1 MWNKNFNLL
10 LIANF
15 FLYTAVY
22 MLFPALHHWM
32 VSEGGY
38 TGFQAGGAIAIFGAS
53 LFLLGAFNNYLVD
66 TFKRKNVC
74 TRSLLL
80 LALLGLL
87 YPYAGEWGM
96 IFLLR
101 VLQGALFGG
110 GTDGHGQY
118 PGHRCNSQ
126 PIQKQGQC
134 GFPPGRGYS
143 VCCAA
148 SCWDIMQ
155 AGIFLSSSRFI
166 FLVGLCAL
174 PVVLVSMVEVCF
186 RAPLDLPLLSFDRF
200 LLFRTLIP
208 GLNMMVVPFILGVLF
223 SSIFDTFFYI
233 CIIAGFIVF
242 LLLDRVVRKQV
253 NGRLLNGVGL
263 VLMCVAVWL
272 LDCSTE
278 KGMLIGAG
286 FLTGLGMGFSLL
298 QFLRMMIRLPLHC
311 ERGTG
316 YHTYQLL
323 WESGVMLGVFFGKY
337 TEDISG
343 QQFRAASLILLA
355 GLLIYQAVVH
365 GYFMKRMKNR

>member
-1 MWNKNFNLL
+1 
-10 LIANF
+10 
-15 FLYTAVY
+15 
-22 MLFPALHHWM
+22 
-32 VSEGGY
+32 
-38 TGFQAGGAIAIFGAS
+38 
-53 LFLLGAFNNYLVD
+53 
-66 TFKRKNVC
+66 
-74 TRSLLL
+74 
-80 LALLGLL
+80 
-87 YPYAGEWGM
+87 M

-101 VLQGALFGG
+101 VLQGALFGVVLMAMG
-110 GTDGHGQY
+110 STLVIDVTPSQY
-118 PGHRCNSQ
+118 RNKASVVFTWSGVL
-126 PIQKQGQC
+126 GMLC
-134 GFPPGRGYS
+134 GILLGYN
-143 VCCAA
+143 
-148 SCWDIMQ
+148 
-155 AGIFLSSSRFI
+155 AGWYLSFQQQI
-166 FLVGLCAL
+166 YLFVGLCAL

-186 RAPLDLPLLSFDRF
+186 RAPLDLPLLSLDRF

-272 LDCSTE
+272 LGCSTE
-278 KGMLIGAG
+278 KGMLMGAG

>member
-1 MWNKNFNLL
+1 MQKKVFALDLDGTLTEHRTWITDENLAAL
-10 LIANF
+10 DELKDSGLRLVIVGAGQVRRIFAQLRKYPIEILNLSF
-15 FLYTAVY
+15 QQQIY
-22 MLFPALHHWM
+22 LF
-32 VSEGGY
+32 
-38 TGFQAGGAIAIFGAS
+38 
-53 LFLLGAFNNYLVD
+53 
-66 TFKRKNVC
+66 
-74 TRSLLL
+74 
-80 LALLGLL
+80 
-87 YPYAGEWGM
+87 
-96 IFLLR
+96 
-101 VLQGALFGG
+101 
-110 GTDGHGQY
+110 
-118 PGHRCNSQ
+118 
-126 PIQKQGQC
+126 
-134 GFPPGRGYS
+134 
-143 VCCAA
+143 
-148 SCWDIMQ
+148 
-155 AGIFLSSSRFI
+155 
-166 FLVGLCAL
+166 VGLCAL

-272 LDCSTE
+272 LGCSTE
-278 KGMLIGAG
+278 KGMLMGAG

>member
-1 MWNKNFNLL
+1 
-10 LIANF
+10 
-15 FLYTAVY
+15 

-101 VLQGALFGG
+101 VLQGALFGVVLMAMG
-110 GTDGHGQY
+110 STLVIDVTPSQY
-118 PGHRCNSQ
+118 RNKASVV
-126 PIQKQGQC
+126 
-134 GFPPGRGYS
+134 FTWSGYS

-166 FLVGLCAL
+166 FCGTLCPSGRTGFHGGSLFPCSVGPSVA
-174 PVVLVSMVEVCF
+174 VVRPFSTFPYLDSGAEHDGSSLHF
-186 RAPLDLPLLSFDRF
+186 RGAVQLD
-200 LLFRTLIP
+200 FRY
-208 GLNMMVVPFILGVLF
+208 
-223 SSIFDTFFYI
+223 FFYI

-263 VLMCVAVWL
+263 VLMCVAVWIL
-272 LDCSTE
+272 GCSTE
-278 KGMLIGAG
+278 KK
-286 FLTGLGMGFSLL
+286 
-298 QFLRMMIRLPLHC
+298 C
-311 ERGTG
+311 
-316 YHTYQLL
+316 
-323 WESGVMLGVFFGKY
+323 
-337 TEDISG
+337 
-343 QQFRAASLILLA
+343 
-355 GLLIYQAVVH
+355 
-365 GYFMKRMKNR
+365 